1 MEIQTITLEELRR
14 MGDKEGIILQ
24 GCGGDPG
31 EWVKGINDLLTQ
43 SGILLDG
50 TAFTHVSVFQNE
62 DLTCMLFPFEDVE
75 LDVGKLVMWRQQTY
89 DIFGGIWLSDYID
102 NRLGEKPMQK
112 ISEKPDCPLIGQ
124 DGNIFNLIRIAS
136 RTLEAHG
143 LPDQAKEMADRVFSC
158 DSYYK
163 ALCMIGEYVNITS
176 VDQEA
181 EQPHPGRQKIKNSKA
196 PETNAPQKTSKKPK
210 R

>member
-1 MEIQTITLEELRR
+1 
-14 MGDKEGIILQ
+14 
-24 GCGGDPG
+24 
-31 EWVKGINDLLTQ
+31 
-43 SGILLDG
+43 
-50 TAFTHVSVFQNE
+50 
-62 DLTCMLFPFEDVE
+62 MLFPFEDVK
-75 LDVGKLVMWRQQTY
+75 LDIGKLAMWRQQTY

-136 RTLEAHG
+136 RTLEAPG

-158 DSYYK
+158 DSYHK
-163 ALCMIGEYVNITS
+163 ALCIIGEYVNITS
-176 VDQEA
+176 ADREA
-181 EQPHPGRQKIKNSKA
+181 ERPHSIRQQLKNGKA
-196 PETNAPQKTSKKPK
+196 TETAAPKKAAKEPE